1 MCLRKHLC
9 FYLKSQTQSVLEQQS
24 AHSLPGWAEEEHRI
38 KICAWEFPLW
48 YQGGKKKSHCSSER
62 GRSVSKRRK
71 AAWINI
77 TAPLTPGKWVMKW
90 KSAERPGD
98 IGAGGEDDA
107 VFYNV
112 NVWRQ
117 DETKGYTLSHNNL
130 RTATM
135 SSTNS
140 PSKQNQ
146 NDSWSSAGQWVNQAH
161 REEETLW
168 LLLLITGAKDVSFR
182 RCYTLCS
189 YTNT

>member
-1 MCLRKHLC
+1 
-9 FYLKSQTQSVLEQQS
+9 
-24 AHSLPGWAEEEHRI
+24 
-38 KICAWEFPLW
+38 
-48 YQGGKKKSHCSSER
+48 
-62 GRSVSKRRK
+62 
-71 AAWINI
+71 
-77 TAPLTPGKWVMKW
+77 MKW

-98 IGAGGEDDA
+98 IGAGGEGDA